1 MALIHSTDNEAIVG
15 MKHRRQGFLEVCFWR
30 YSGNFPAYQI
40 KFGHSL
46 VNSKQFYLIIGKEA
60 HSTSRPNFYHTMS
73 MYSTCDPKSNE
84 TEREGLMDDNLLSP
98 TQSFKSQKLSRPSNG
113 K

>member
-1 MALIHSTDNEAIVG
+1 MLSNNL
-15 MKHRRQGFLEVCFWR
+15 FL
-30 YSGNFPAYQI
+30 
-40 KFGHSL
+40 
-46 VNSKQFYLIIGKEA
+46 GKRELNN
-60 HSTSRPNFYHTMS
+60 SRPNFYHTMS